1 MTDSILLTTKKALG
15 LAEDYSAFDPD
26 IIMHINSVFASLVT
40 LGIGPEVGFAIEDET
55 KTWNDFTSDVRL
67 NSVKSYMYLKV
78 RLMFDPPTTS
88 FVLNALQEQLKE
100 LEWRMNVYREVYATP
115 DQLLMTTVIDGGEP
129 DF

>member
-15 LAEDYSAFDPD
+15 LAEDYNVFDQD
-26 IIMHINSVFASLVT
+26 IIMHINSVFSSLAT
-40 LGIGPEVGFAIEDET
+40 LGIGPEVGFEIEDET

-88 FVLNALQEQLKE
+88 FVLNAIQEQLKE

>member
-15 LAEDYSAFDPD
+15 LAEDYNVFDQD
-26 IIMHINSVFASLVT
+26 IIMHINSVFSSLAT
-40 LGIGPEVGFAIEDET
+40 LGIGPEVGFEIEDET

-88 FVLNALQEQLKE
+88 FVINALQEQLKE
-100 LEWRMNVYREVYATP
+100 LEWRMNVYREVHATP

>member
-100 LEWRMNVYREVYATP
+100 LEWRMNVYREVLESEST
-115 DQLLMTTVIDGGEP
+115 
-129 DF
+129 